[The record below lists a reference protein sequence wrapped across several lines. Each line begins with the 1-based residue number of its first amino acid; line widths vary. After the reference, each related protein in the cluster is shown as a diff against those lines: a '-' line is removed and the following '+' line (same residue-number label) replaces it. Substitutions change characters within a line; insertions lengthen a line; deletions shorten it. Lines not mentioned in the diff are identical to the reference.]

1 MRTPAEMLDLSGKV
15 AVVTGASGGVG
26 MGIAH
31 RFSADGASVVAHV
44 RSGSIGE
51 LDGPSVTVRADL
63 TSRDG
68 PADVVEAAVS
78 AFGRIDA
85 LVNNAGLQTLSTLA
99 DLEDADWDQM
109 IDTNLTAVHRLT
121 RLVAAE
127 MRDRGDGGSIVHIAS
142 IEGSQPAPMHGHYA
156 TTKAALIMH
165 ARAAAL
171 EYGADGIRVNTV
183 SPGLID
189 RPGLADDWPDGVAR
203 WHDAAPLGRMGTPGD
218 VGDACVFLCSD
229 LARWVTGIDLVVDGG
244 VLTLPT
250 W

>member
-1 MRTPAEMLDLSGKV
+1 MRTPAEMMDLSGKV
-15 AVVTGASGGVG
+15 VVITGTSGGIGKGVADRFCAAGAS
-26 MGIAH
+26 I
-31 RFSADGASVVAHV
+31 VAQV
-44 RSGSIGE
+44 RSGILGE

-63 TSRDG
+63 TSQEG
-68 PADVVEAAVS
+68 PAFVVGEAVS

-85 LVNNAGLQTLSTLA
+85 LINSAGIQSQSTLA
-99 DLEDADWDQM
+99 DLEDVEWAQM
-109 IDTNLTAVHRLT
+109 IDTNVTAVHRLT

-127 MRDRGDGGSIVHIAS
+127 MKDKGDGGAIVHIAS
-142 IEGSQPAPMHGHYA
+142 IEGSQPAPRHGHYA

-203 WHDAAPLGRMGTPGD
+203 WHAAAPLGRMGTPGD

-229 LARWVTGIDLVVDGG
+229 LARWVTGADLVVDGG
-244 VLTLPT
+244 ALTLPA